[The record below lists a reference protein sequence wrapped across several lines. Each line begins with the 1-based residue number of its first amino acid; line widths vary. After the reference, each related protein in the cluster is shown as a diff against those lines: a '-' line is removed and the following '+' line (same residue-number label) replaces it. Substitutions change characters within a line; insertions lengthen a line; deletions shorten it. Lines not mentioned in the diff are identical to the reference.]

1 MVEILLKLLEITE
14 SKHENILIL
23 KGKYKL
29 PETFSE
35 GVSQYKKMKAWQK

>member
-14 SKHENILIL
+14 SKHENVMIL

-29 PETFSE
+29 PETIKE
-35 GVSQYKKMKAWQK
+35 GFEHHKKFKS